1 MALGEIGEISVRG
14 PQVMRGYWN
23 APQETA
29 KVLTPD
35 GWLHTGDMGRMD
47 ERGYVEFTDRSK
59 DIIVVSG
66 LKAYPTEI
74 EDVVMLHAGVKDV
87 GAVGMP
93 DPRTGEA
100 IALFVVRR
108 DPTLTADALREHCAT
123 HLTGYKRPK
132 RIEFRDELP
141 KTPIGKVLRRQLK
154 EEAARLAA

>member
-1 MALGEIGEISVRG
+1 M
-14 PQVMRGYWN
+14 
-23 APQETA
+23 
-29 KVLTPD
+29 
-35 GWLHTGDMGRMD
+35 
-47 ERGYVEFTDRSK
+47 
-59 DIIVVSG
+59 
-66 LKAYPTEI
+66 KAWPTEI
-74 EDVVMLHAGVKDV
+74 EDVVMRHPGVRDA

-108 DPTLTADALREHCAT
+108 DPGLTEEALREHCAK